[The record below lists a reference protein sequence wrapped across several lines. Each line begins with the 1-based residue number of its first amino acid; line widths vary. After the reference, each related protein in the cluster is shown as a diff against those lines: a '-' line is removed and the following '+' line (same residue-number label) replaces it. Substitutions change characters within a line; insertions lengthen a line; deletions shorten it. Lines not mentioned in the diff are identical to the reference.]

1 KYGRKNP
8 PDYDLGNVKLPVYLY
23 YGTNDI
29 VVDVQDI
36 QQLYEILPNAE
47 KFLMPC
53 DTFAHV
59 DFVWGKHVN
68 TLLYNKILNLMERYR
83 N

>member
-1 KYGRKNP
+1 
-8 PDYDLGNVKLPVYLY
+8 NV
-23 YGTNDI
+23 
-29 VVDVQDI
+29 